1 MHDLLNCWQVYLSHF
16 LQVSPVI
23 NISLT
28 MALMLGYKSECPH
41 LQINPRSFPGH
52 WSLSTSH
59 WPGAQDKQ
67 LQSSSQFMLSTL
79 GNVKVPRRAESKLPR
94 SNFPVISVILFDL
107 YLFCRQD
114 SLFFEQTPN
123 VQCPVAISSAYRRRN
138 ITFLTLKAYWLNQL
152 WFRIAISI
160 FLTVRLRKS
169 QGPPLEHPRLSFT
182 VIAKTNA

>member
-16 LQVSPVI
+16 RQDSPVI

-28 MALMLGYKSECPH
+28 MVLMLGYKSDCPH
-41 LQINPRSFPGH
+41 LQMNARSFPGH

-138 ITFLTLKAYWLNQL
+138 ITFLTLKYWLNEL